1 MEENEVKVESEN
13 VAETPEIPDKTPLES
28 KKMSPKEKK
37 ATWIIGSIG
46 VLCEITAI
54 LIFDEDIRDDSAFVE
69 TEAGEEFRN
78 IFLPWLF
85 DIDKTDVHAIGRILK
100 GI

>member
-46 VLCEITAI
+46 VL
-54 LIFDEDIRDDSAFVE
+54 
-69 TEAGEEFRN
+69 
-78 IFLPWLF
+78 
-85 DIDKTDVHAIGRILK
+85 
-100 GI
+100 